1 MIITNAV
8 QTNHAAAANED
19 AVICHHK
26 SFFAWYLGG
35 SLPNTSFGDGC
46 VFS

>member
-1 MIITNAV
+1 MIITNAA
-8 QTNHAAAANED
+8 QTNHAAAANQD
-19 AVICHHK
+19 AAHLPSQ